1 MTNNQLTLRSLDIPS
16 IHKFAVGFDNMF
28 DELLRN
34 TSQQASTNYPPY
46 NVIKHSEDKFTI
58 ELAVAGF
65 KEGDIDVQIEK
76 NQLTVTGE
84 QATELNTE
92 REYLHRG
99 ISARNF
105 TRVWTLA
112 DNVEV
117 KGAEVAN
124 GILTISL
131 ERYIPEEQK
140 PKKIAIS
147 YNK

>member
-1 MTNNQLTLRSLDIPS
+1 MTNTLTLRSLDIPS

-65 KEGDIDVQIEK
+65 KEGDINVQIEK

-84 QATELNTE
+84 QATELNSE

-131 ERYIPEEQK
+131 ERYVPEEQK

>member
-1 MTNNQLTLRSLDIPS
+1 MDIPS

>member
-1 MTNNQLTLRSLDIPS
+1 MTNLTLRSLDIPS

-28 DELLRN
+28 DELLRT

-65 KEGDIDVQIEK
+65 KEGDIDVQIER
-76 NQLTVTGE
+76 NQLTVSGE
-84 QATELNTE
+84 QAIELNNE

-124 GILTISL
+124 GILTINL
-131 ERYIPEEQK
+131 ERYVPEEQK